1 MINQQITIFGK
12 RWFDKVNGNTY
23 HSVKVYVN
31 GKLVGFEPYAYGYD
45 EGYLQTAVELLV
57 KAGVYTREVEPD
69 RTDKHGTF
77 IKGNDRTYFK
87 FLDDKRAHPENFVI
101 EVSDVARKKD
111 LA

>member
-1 MINQQITIFGK
+1 MIISIFGK
-12 RWFDKVNGNTY
+12 RWFDRINGNTY
-23 HSVKVYVN
+23 HSVKVYAD
-31 GKLVGFEPYAYGYD
+31 GKLVGFEPFTYGYG

-69 RTDKHGTF
+69 RIVKDTL
-77 IKGNDRTYFK
+77 IKGQDRTYYK
-87 FLDDKRAHPENFVI
+87 FLEDKRTNRENFVI